1 MTEPIALLQKLIQI
15 NSVNGNELAVAKL
28 LQAELEAADIPTK
41 LIPYTEDRVNLIA
54 ELNHGDRVLGFTGHE
69 DVVSPGDESAGRTHL
84 FPEKSSTMS
93 CMVVAPMI

>member
-69 DVVSPGDESAGRTHL
+69 DVVSWRRVSLDVPTFFR
-84 FPEKSSTMS
+84 KSRRQCHVWSWHR
-93 CMVVAPMI
+93 

>member
-41 LIPYTEDRVNLIA
+41 LIPYTEDRVK
-54 ELNHGDRVLGFTGHE
+54 
-69 DVVSPGDESAGRTHL
+69 PGRTHL